1 MNLFLSIIYG
11 IFIPLFLTII
21 IELSV
26 WKTINKLF
34 EVYNLPYIVLS
45 IIAINI
51 ITNPFL
57 NFFLSILDPLRNLFF
72 LEIAFEIL
80 IIFIEA
86 LILFLIYKK
95 EFNKLLLLSAIMNLF
110 SYGIGLIIYTPNWL
124 IM

>member
-1 MNLFLSIIYG
+1 MNIFLLILYG

-34 EVYNLPYIVLS
+34 NVYNLPYIIFS
-45 IIAINI
+45 IIAVNI

-57 NFFLSILDPLRNLFF
+57 NFFLSILDPLRNSF
-72 LEIAFEIL
+72 LLEFGFEIV

-86 LILFLIYKK
+86 LILFFIYKK

-124 IM
+124 